1 MRILLV
7 IVVLVLMGCSSP
19 GKKYDFTFFKWSIH
33 ECYYLKLNSSDT
45 LYYIDVYGF
54 KKETSFVILNKEEKE
69 RINNVLDTITFPKEQ
84 VFDSSVDD
92 GVTNAFII
100 KIDNQSRKLKIHGYN
115 GPKRFWFFGKL
126 LEQIKNSYEFTKT
139 NKKVDLNEIDKMVL
153 MPVPPNFKVNIN

>member
-19 GKKYDFTFFKWSIH
+19 SKKYDFTFFKWSIH

-100 KIDNQSRKLKIHGYN
+100 KIDNQSRKLKIHGHN

>member
-7 IVVLVLMGCSSP
+7 IVVLVLIGCNSP
-19 GKKYDFTFFKWSIH
+19 SKKYDFTFFKWSIH
-33 ECYYLKLNSSDT
+33 ESYYLKLNSSDT

-54 KKETSFVILNKEEKE
+54 KKEICFVVLNKEEKE
-69 RINNVLDTITFPKEQ
+69 RVDHVLDTISFSKEQ

-100 KIDNQSRKLKIHGYN
+100 KIDKQSRKLKGHGRN
-115 GPKRFWFFGKL
+115 GPKQFWFFGKL
-126 LEQIKNSYEFTKT
+126 LEQIKNSHEFTRT
-139 NKKVDLNEIDKMVL
+139 NKKVDLNEINKMVL